1 VFYKGDCVARVVVR
15 IDIDASVE
23 RVWQELEALER
34 HINWMS
40 DAESIAFAS
49 ESTRGV
55 GTVIEV
61 ETKVGPF
68 RLLDVMEFTEWVPHS
83 VMAVDHRGLV
93 SGTGAFTLEPTSAGT
108 TMTWVEDLR
117 FPWYLGG
124 GVTAL
129 AARPVLS
136 AIWRKNLRRFAA
148 TV

>member
-1 VFYKGDCVARVVVR
+1 MARVVVR

-23 RVWQELEALER
+23 RVWEELEALER
-34 HINWMS
+34 HVEWMS

-49 ESTRGV
+49 DSTKGV

-68 RLLDVMEFTEWVPHS
+68 RLLDVMEFTQWVPHR

-93 SGTGAFTLEPTSAGT
+93 SGTGAFMLEPTASGT
-108 TMTWVEDLR
+108 RMTWDETLR

-124 GVTAL
+124 GITAL
-129 AARPVLS
+129 LAKPVLS